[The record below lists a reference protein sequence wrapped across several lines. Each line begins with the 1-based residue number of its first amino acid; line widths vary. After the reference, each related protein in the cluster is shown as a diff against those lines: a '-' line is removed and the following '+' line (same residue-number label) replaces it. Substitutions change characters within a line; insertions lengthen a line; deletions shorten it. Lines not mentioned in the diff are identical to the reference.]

1 MVKRNENIAKLQAGY
16 LFPEIGR
23 RKRALLE
30 KEPDAKLISLGIGN
44 TTEPL
49 SPHIVEGLQKEVTNL
64 ATLEGYTG
72 YDDDPR
78 AQEFLDKLK
87 NRISKNWYNGII
99 SPDEII
105 VSDGS
110 KPDCGR
116 LFFLFGSNV
125 SVAVQ
130 DPAYPVYVDG
140 SVMIGATGNYNS
152 DTEEFDG
159 IEYMRCTAEN
169 DFFPDLSK
177 VKRTDLIYIC
187 SPNNPTGAVATKE
200 ELKELVHFARKNK
213 SIIIFDA
220 AYSEF
225 IKEEGLPRSI
235 FEIEGA
241 RECAIE
247 VSSLSKSAGFT
258 GVRLG
263 WTIVPKELKFD
274 DGESVGKDWQRVV
287 GTLFNGSSNIAQWG
301 AIAALSD
308 TGLSEVK
315 EKVNYYMANA
325 KIIKDGLE
333 GLGIKTFGG
342 VNSPYIWAAFPG
354 KKSWDVFED
363 ILTKAHVVTTPGAG
377 FGKAGEGFVRF
388 SAFGNTSDIKEAVKR
403 LQDNLEHFNS

>member
-225 IKEEGLPRSI
+225 IKEEAYQDQSSKLKVPGNVLLRSAPCQSLP
-235 FEIEGA
+235 
-241 RECAIE
+241 
-247 VSSLSKSAGFT
+247 
-258 GVRLG
+258 
-263 WTIVPKELKFD
+263 
-274 DGESVGKDWQRVV
+274 
-287 GTLFNGSSNIAQWG
+287 
-301 AIAALSD
+301 ALP
-308 TGLSEVK
+308 V
-315 EKVNYYMANA
+315 
-325 KIIKDGLE
+325 
-333 GLGIKTFGG
+333 
-342 VNSPYIWAAFPG
+342 
-354 KKSWDVFED
+354 
-363 ILTKAHVVTTPGAG
+363 
-377 FGKAGEGFVRF
+377 
-388 SAFGNTSDIKEAVKR
+388 
-403 LQDNLEHFNS
+403 

>member
-1 MVKRNENIAKLQAGY
+1 MVKRNENISKLQAGY

-72 YDDDPR
+72 YDDDAQ
-78 AQEFLDKLK
+78 AQEFLAKLK
-87 NRISKNWYNGII
+87 NRISKNWYNDII

-152 DTEEFDG
+152 DTEEFDD

-200 ELKELVHFARKNK
+200 ELKELVDFARKNK

-403 LQDNLEHFNS
+403 LQKHL

>member
-23 RKRALLE
+23 RKKALLE

-49 SPHIVEGLQKEVTNL
+49 STHIVEGLHKEVTKL
-64 ATLEGYTG
+64 GTPEGYTG
-72 YDDDPR
+72 YDDDAH
-78 AQEFLDKLK
+78 AQAFLDKLK
-87 NRISKNWYNGII
+87 TRISKNWYNDII

-116 LFFLFGSNV
+116 LFFLFGSDV
-125 SVAVQ
+125 SIAVQ

-140 SVMIGATGNYNS
+140 SVMIGATGEYNS
-152 DTEEFDG
+152 DTEEFND
-159 IEYMRCTAEN
+159 IEYMRCTSEN

-177 VKRTDLIYIC
+177 VKRTDLIYLC

-200 ELKELVHFARKNK
+200 QLKELVDFARKNN

-225 IKEEGLPRSI
+225 IKEKGLPRSI

-247 VSSLSKSAGFT
+247 VSSLSKPAGFT

-274 DGESVGKDWQRVV
+274 DGESVGKDWQRVM

-301 AIAALSD
+301 AIAALSE
-308 TGLSEVK
+308 TGLSEIK
-315 EKVNYYMANA
+315 EKVSYYMENA

-354 KKSWDVFED
+354 KKSWDVFEE
-363 ILTKAHVVTTPGAG
+363 ILAKAHVVTTPGAG

-388 SAFGNTSDIKEAVKR
+388 SAFGKTSDIKEAVKR
-403 LQDNLEHFNS
+403 LQENL

>member
-1 MVKRNENIAKLQAGY
+1 MVKRNENISKLQAGY

-72 YDDDPR
+72 YDDDAQ
-78 AQEFLDKLK
+78 AQEFLAKLK
-87 NRISKNWYNGII
+87 NRISKNWYNDII

-200 ELKELVHFARKNK
+200 ELKELVDFARKNK

-403 LQDNLEHFNS
+403 LQKHL

>member
-1 MVKRNENIAKLQAGY
+1 MAEQGPR
-16 LFPEIGR
+16 
-23 RKRALLE
+23 
-30 KEPDAKLISLGIGN
+30 DA
-44 TTEPL
+44 
-49 SPHIVEGLQKEVTNL
+49 Q
-64 ATLEGYTG
+64 
-72 YDDDPR
+72 
-78 AQEFLDKLK
+78 AQEFLGKLK
-87 NRISKNWYNGII
+87 TKISKNWYNDIV
-99 SPDEII
+99 SPDEIT

-116 LFFLFGSNV
+116 LLLLFGSHV

-140 SVMIGATGNYNS
+140 SVMFGATGEYNS
-152 DTEEFDG
+152 ETEEFDG
-159 IEYMRCTAEN
+159 IEYLRCTPEN
-169 DFFPDLSK
+169 DFFPDLSEA
-177 VKRTDLIYIC
+177 KRTDLIYFC

-200 ELKELVHFARKNK
+200 QLKELVDFARKNR

-225 IKEEGLPRSI
+225 IKEKSLPRSI

-247 VSSLSKSAGFT
+247 VSSLSKPAGFT

-274 DGESVGKDWQRVV
+274 DGESVCKDWQRVM
-287 GTLFNGSSNIAQWG
+287 GTLFNGSSNIAQHG

-308 TGLSEVK
+308 IGLSEVK
-315 EKVNYYMANA
+315 EKVNYYMENA

-333 GLGIKTFGG
+333 GLGIKTYGG

-377 FGKAGEGFVRF
+377 FGKAGEEYVRF
-388 SAFGNTSDIKEAVKR
+388 SAFGENSDIKEAVKR
-403 LQDNLEHFNS
+403 LQEKL

>member
-23 RKRALLE
+23 RKKALLE

-49 SPHIVEGLQKEVTNL
+49 STHIVEGLHKEVTKL
-64 ATLEGYTG
+64 GTPEGYTG
-72 YDDDPR
+72 YDDD
-78 AQEFLDKLK
+78 AQAQAFLDKLK
-87 NRISKNWYNGII
+87 TRISKNCGI
-99 SPDEII
+99 
-105 VSDGS
+105 
-110 KPDCGR
+110 
-116 LFFLFGSNV
+116 LFFLFGSDV
-125 SVAVQ
+125 SIAVQ

-140 SVMIGATGNYNS
+140 SVMIGATGKYNS

-159 IEYMRCTAEN
+159 IEYMRCTSEN

-177 VKRTDLIYIC
+177 VKKTDLIYFC

-200 ELKELVHFARKNK
+200 QLKELVDFAKKNN

-225 IKEEGLPRSI
+225 IKEKGLPRSI

-247 VSSLSKSAGFT
+247 VSSLSKPAGFT

-263 WTIVPKELKFD
+263 WTVVPKELKFD
-274 DGESVGKDWQRVV
+274 DGESVGKDWQRVM
-287 GTLFNGSSNIAQWG
+287 GTLFNGSSNIAQYG
-301 AIAALSD
+301 AIAALSAI
-308 TGLSEVK
+308 GLSEVK
-315 EKVNYYMANA
+315 EKVNYYMENA

-333 GLGIKTFGG
+333 ELGIKTFGG
-342 VNSPYIWAAFPG
+342 INSPYIWAAFPG

-388 SAFGNTSDIKEAVKR
+388 SAFGKTSEIKEAVKR
-403 LQDNLEHFNS
+403 LQEKIKTF

>member
-23 RKRALLE
+23 RKKALLE

-49 SPHIVEGLQKEVTNL
+49 SAHIVEGLQKEVTKL
-64 ATLEGYTG
+64 GTSEGYTG
-72 YDDDPR
+72 YDDD
-78 AQEFLDKLK
+78 AQAQAFLDKLK
-87 NRISKNWYNGII
+87 TRISKNWYNGII
-99 SPDEII
+99 DTDEII

-116 LFFLFGSNV
+116 LFFLFGNNV
-125 SVAVQ
+125 SIAVQ

-177 VKRTDLIYIC
+177 AKRTDLIYIC

-200 ELKELVHFARKNK
+200 ELKELVDFARKNK

-225 IKEEGLPRSI
+225 ITEKNLPRSI

-247 VSSLSKSAGFT
+247 VSSLSKPAGFT

-263 WTIVPKELKFD
+263 WTIIPKELKFD
-274 DGESVGKDWQRVV
+274 GGESVGKDWQRVM
-287 GTLFNGSSNIAQWG
+287 GTLFNGSSNVAQWG
-301 AIAALSD
+301 AIAALSE
-308 TGLSEVK
+308 TGLSEIK
-315 EKVNYYMANA
+315 ETVNYYMENA
-325 KIIKDGLE
+325 KIIKEGLE
-333 GLGIKTFGG
+333 GLGIKTLWR
-342 VNSPYIWAAFPG
+342 S
-354 KKSWDVFED
+354 
-363 ILTKAHVVTTPGAG
+363 
-377 FGKAGEGFVRF
+377 
-388 SAFGNTSDIKEAVKR
+388 
-403 LQDNLEHFNS
+403 

>member
-1 MVKRNENIAKLQAGY
+1 
-16 LFPEIGR
+16 
-23 RKRALLE
+23 
-30 KEPDAKLISLGIGN
+30 
-44 TTEPL
+44 
-49 SPHIVEGLQKEVTNL
+49 
-64 ATLEGYTG
+64 
-72 YDDDPR
+72 
-78 AQEFLDKLK
+78 
-87 NRISKNWYNGII
+87 
-99 SPDEII
+99 
-105 VSDGS
+105 VSI
-110 KPDCGR
+110 
-116 LFFLFGSNV
+116 
-125 SVAVQ
+125 AVQ

-152 DTEEFDG
+152 DSEEFDG

-177 VKRTDLIYIC
+177 AKRTDLIYIC

-200 ELKELVHFARKNK
+200 ELKELVDFARKNK

-225 IKEEGLPRSI
+225 IKEKDLPRSI

-247 VSSLSKSAGFT
+247 VSSLSKPAGFT

-274 DGESVGKDWQRVV
+274 DGESVGKDWQRVI
-287 GTLFNGSSNIAQWG
+287 GTLFNGSSNVAQWG
-301 AIAALSD
+301 AIAAMSE
-308 TGLSEVK
+308 TGLSEIK
-315 EKVNYYMANA
+315 KTVNYYMENA

-333 GLGIKTFGG
+333 GLGIKTYGG

-403 LQDNLEHFNS
+403 LQENLK

>member
-23 RKRALLE
+23 RKKTLLE

-49 SPHIVEGLQKEVTNL
+49 STHIVEGLQKEVTKL
-64 ATLEGYTG
+64 GTPEGYTG
-72 YDDDPR
+72 YDDDAQ
-78 AQEFLDKLK
+78 AQEFLNKLK
-87 NRISKNWYNGII
+87 AEISKNWYNNII
-99 SPDEII
+99 SLDEIV

-116 LFFLFGSNV
+116 LIFLFGSDV

-140 SVMIGATGNYNS
+140 SVMIGATGKYNS

-159 IEYMRCTAEN
+159 IEYMRCTPEN

-177 VKRTDLIYIC
+177 VKRTDLIYFC

-200 ELKELVHFARKNK
+200 QLKELVDFARKNN

-225 IKEEGLPRSI
+225 IKEKNLPRSI
-235 FEIEGA
+235 FEIVGA

-274 DGESVGKDWQRVV
+274 GGESVGKDWQRVM
-287 GTLFNGSSNIAQWG
+287 GTLFNGSSNIAQHG

-308 TGLSEVK
+308 IGLSEVK
-315 EKVNYYMANA
+315 EKVNYYMENS

-377 FGKAGEGFVRF
+377 FGKAGEGFIRF
-388 SAFGNTSDIKEAVKR
+388 SAFGKTSEIKEAVKR
-403 LQDNLEHFNS
+403 LQEKFKTF

>member
-1 MVKRNENIAKLQAGY
+1 MVKRNENISKLQAGY

-72 YDDDPR
+72 YDDDAQ
-78 AQEFLDKLK
+78 AQEFLAKLK
-87 NRISKNWYNGII
+87 NRISKNWYNDII

-200 ELKELVHFARKNK
+200 ELKELVDFARKNK

-403 LQDNLEHFNS
+403 LQENLEHF

>member
-23 RKRALLE
+23 RKKALLE

-49 SPHIVEGLQKEVTNL
+49 STHIIEGLHKEVTKL
-64 ATLEGYTG
+64 GTPEGYTG
-72 YDDDPR
+72 YDDD
-78 AQEFLDKLK
+78 AQAQAFLDKLK
-87 NRISKNWYNGII
+87 TRISKNWYNDII

-116 LFFLFGSNV
+116 LFFLFGSDV
-125 SVAVQ
+125 SIAVQ

-140 SVMIGATGNYNS
+140 SVMIGATGEYNP
-152 DTEEFDG
+152 DTEEFND

-177 VKRTDLIYIC
+177 AKRTDLIYIC

-200 ELKELVHFARKNK
+200 QLKELVNFAKKNN

-225 IKEEGLPRSI
+225 IKEKGLPRSI

-247 VSSLSKSAGFT
+247 VSSLSKPAGFT

-274 DGESVGKDWQRVV
+274 DGESVGKDWQRVM

-301 AIAALSD
+301 AIAALSE
-308 TGLSEVK
+308 TGLSEIK
-315 EKVNYYMANA
+315 EKVSYYMENA
-325 KIIKDGLE
+325 RIIKDGLE
-333 GLGIKTFGG
+333 GLSIKTFGG

-354 KKSWDVFED
+354 KKSWDVFEE

-388 SAFGNTSDIKEAVKR
+388 SAFGKTCDIKEAVKR
-403 LQDNLEHFNS
+403 LQENL

>member
-23 RKRALLE
+23 RKKALLE
-30 KEPDAKLISLGIGN
+30 KEPDIKLISLGIGN

-49 SPHIVEGLQKEVTNL
+49 STHIIEGLQQEVAKLGTP
-64 ATLEGYTG
+64 EGYTG
-72 YDDDPR
+72 YDDDAQ
-78 AQEFLDKLK
+78 AQEFLDTLK
-87 NRISKNWYNGII
+87 TEISKNWYNDII
-99 SPDEII
+99 SPDEIT

-116 LFFLFGSNV
+116 LLLLFGSNV

-140 SVMIGATGNYNS
+140 SVMIGATGEYNS

-159 IEYMRCTAEN
+159 IEYMRCTSEN
-169 DFFPDLSK
+169 AFFPDLSK
-177 VKRTDLIYIC
+177 VKRTDLIYFC

-200 ELKELVHFARKNK
+200 QLKNLVDFAKKNN

-225 IKEEGLPRSI
+225 IKEKNLPRSI
-235 FEIEGA
+235 LEIEGA

-247 VSSLSKSAGFT
+247 VSSLSKPAGFT

-274 DGESVGKDWQRVV
+274 DGESVGKDWQRVM
-287 GTLFNGSSNIAQWG
+287 GTLFNGSSNIAQHG

-308 TGLSEVK
+308 AGLSEVK
-315 EKVNYYMANA
+315 EKVNYYLENA

-342 VNSPYIWAAFPG
+342 INSPYIWAAFPG
-354 KKSWDVFED
+354 KKSWDVFEE

-388 SAFGNTSDIKEAVKR
+388 SAFGKTSEIKEAVKR
-403 LQDNLEHFNS
+403 LKEKFKTF

>member
-1 MVKRNENIAKLQAGY
+1 MVKRNKYIAKLQAGY

-23 RKRALLE
+23 RKKTLLE

-49 SPHIVEGLQKEVTNL
+49 SPHIVEGLQEEVTKL
-64 ATLEGYTG
+64 GTPEGYTG
-72 YDDDPR
+72 YDDDAQ
-78 AQEFLDKLK
+78 AQEFLGKLRTK
-87 NRISKNWYNGII
+87 ISKNWYNDIV
-99 SPDEII
+99 SPDEIT

-116 LFFLFGSNV
+116 LLLLFGSHV

-140 SVMIGATGNYNS
+140 SVMIGATGEYNS
-152 DTEEFDG
+152 ETEEFDG
-159 IEYMRCTAEN
+159 IEYLRCTPEN
-169 DFFPDLSK
+169 DFFPDLSEA
-177 VKRTDLIYIC
+177 KRTDLIYFC
-187 SPNNPTGAVATKE
+187 SPNNPTGAVATKDQ
-200 ELKELVHFARKNK
+200 LKELVDFARKNR

-225 IKEEGLPRSI
+225 IKEKSLPRSI

-247 VSSLSKSAGFT
+247 VSSLSKPAGFT

-274 DGESVGKDWQRVV
+274 DGESVGKDWQRVM
-287 GTLFNGSSNIAQWG
+287 GTLFNGSSNIAQHG

-308 TGLSEVK
+308 IGLSEVK
-315 EKVNYYMANA
+315 EKVNYYMENA

-333 GLGIKTFGG
+333 GLGIKTYGG

-377 FGKAGEGFVRF
+377 FGKAGEEYVRF
-388 SAFGNTSDIKEAVKR
+388 SAFGKNSDIKEAVKR
-403 LQDNLEHFNS
+403 LQEKL

>member
-23 RKRALLE
+23 RKKALLE
-30 KEPDAKLISLGIGN
+30 KEPDVKLISLGIGN

-49 SPHIVEGLQKEVTNL
+49 SAHIVEGLHKEVTKL
-64 ATLEGYTG
+64 GTPEGYTG
-72 YDDDPR
+72 YDDD
-78 AQEFLDKLK
+78 AQAQAFLDKLK
-87 NRISKNWYNGII
+87 TRISKNWYNGII

-116 LFFLFGSNV
+116 LFFLFGSDV
-125 SVAVQ
+125 SIAVQ

-140 SVMIGATGNYNS
+140 SVMIGATGKYNS

-159 IEYMRCTAEN
+159 VEYLRCTSEN

-177 VKRTDLIYIC
+177 AKRTDLIYFC

-200 ELKELVHFARKNK
+200 QLKELVDFARKNK

-225 IKEEGLPRSI
+225 IKEKGLPRSI

-247 VSSLSKSAGFT
+247 VSSLSKPAEAW
-258 GVRLG
+258 LDNY
-263 WTIVPKELKFD
+263 PKRAEI
-274 DGESVGKDWQRVV
+274 R
-287 GTLFNGSSNIAQWG
+287 
-301 AIAALSD
+301 
-308 TGLSEVK
+308 
-315 EKVNYYMANA
+315 
-325 KIIKDGLE
+325 
-333 GLGIKTFGG
+333 
-342 VNSPYIWAAFPG
+342 
-354 KKSWDVFED
+354 
-363 ILTKAHVVTTPGAG
+363 
-377 FGKAGEGFVRF
+377 
-388 SAFGNTSDIKEAVKR
+388 
-403 LQDNLEHFNS
+403 